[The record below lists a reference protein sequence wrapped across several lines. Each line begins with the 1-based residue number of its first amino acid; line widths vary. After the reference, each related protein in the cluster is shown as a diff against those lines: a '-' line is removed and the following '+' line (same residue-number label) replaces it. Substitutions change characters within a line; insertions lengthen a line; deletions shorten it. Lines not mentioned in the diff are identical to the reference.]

1 MTASFNLF
9 LRVAYQSIA
18 LVTIL
23 LLASSVASAQHVT
36 RIGFGSCS
44 HQDKPQPIWTSV
56 LEDKPD
62 AFIFLGDNIYGDSD
76 DIDVLK
82 EKYARLAAIP
92 GFAALRKQAATFAIW
107 DDHDYGRND
116 AGKDYPSKE
125 ASRQLLLDF
134 WEEPESS
141 PRRTQDGGIYTSILF
156 TEPAASAHLRG
167 KEPRVI
173 QLLLLDLR
181 WNRTALNE
189 VTNKNL
195 RAQRLDSKR
204 GPYEVILDPGAE
216 LLGASQWTWLE
227 NEFAKDVDLRL
238 VGSSIQVLA
247 EFTGW
252 ESWANFPRERL
263 ALLDLVN
270 RYSQVPTVF
279 MSGDTHWSELSR
291 IPQLEKPTLIEL
303 TSSGLTEEWKAISP
317 NRHRVG
323 PAFAEANYGLISVE
337 WNEVLDITL
346 EIKNVNGEVL
356 IRDIL

>member
-76 DIDVLK
+76 DIAVLK

-195 RAQRLDSKR
+195 CAQRLDSKR

-216 LLGASQWTWLE
+216 LLGAEGVWCLQP
-227 NEFAKDVDLRL
+227 D
-238 VGSSIQVLA
+238 
-247 EFTGW
+247 
-252 ESWANFPRERL
+252 
-263 ALLDLVN
+263 
-270 RYSQVPTVF
+270 
-279 MSGDTHWSELSR
+279 
-291 IPQLEKPTLIEL
+291 
-303 TSSGLTEEWKAISP
+303 
-317 NRHRVG
+317 
-323 PAFAEANYGLISVE
+323 PADAAAVS
-337 WNEVLDITL
+337 
-346 EIKNVNGEVL
+346 
-356 IRDIL
+356 

>member
-1 MTASFNLF
+1 MTVSFNLSP
-9 LRVAYQSIA
+9 RVTSHSIA
-18 LVTIL
+18 LVAIFL
-23 LLASSVASAQHVT
+23 LTSEAASAQHVT

-44 HQDKPQPIWTSV
+44 HQDKPQPIWASV

-76 DIDVLK
+76 DVAVLE
-82 EKYARLAAIP
+82 EKYARLDAIP
-92 GFAALRKQAATFAIW
+92 GFAALREQVATYATW

-116 AGKDYPSKE
+116 AGREYPSKE

-134 WEEPESS
+134 WEEPDSS
-141 PRRTQDGGIYTSILF
+141 PRRTQQGGIYTSVIF
-156 TEPAASAHLRG
+156 TEPAASAGLRG
-167 KEPRVI
+167 AEPRVI

-189 VTNKNL
+189 ITDDTL
-195 RAQRLDSKR
+195 RAQRFEESR
-204 GPYEVILDPGAE
+204 GPYEAVLGADVE
-216 LLGASQWTWLE
+216 LLGDAQWTWLE
-227 NEFAKDVDLRL
+227 NKFAEDVDLRL
-238 VGSSIQVLA
+238 IGSSIQVLA

-252 ESWANFPRERL
+252 ESWANFPRERT

-270 RYSQVPTVF
+270 QHSQVPTVF
-279 MSGDTHWSELSR
+279 LSGDVHWSELSQ
-291 IPQLEKPTLIEL
+291 IPQRAKPALTEL

-337 WNEVLDITL
+337 WNEELDITL
-346 EIKNVNGEVL
+346 EIKNVAGEVL
-356 IRDIL
+356 ISSAL